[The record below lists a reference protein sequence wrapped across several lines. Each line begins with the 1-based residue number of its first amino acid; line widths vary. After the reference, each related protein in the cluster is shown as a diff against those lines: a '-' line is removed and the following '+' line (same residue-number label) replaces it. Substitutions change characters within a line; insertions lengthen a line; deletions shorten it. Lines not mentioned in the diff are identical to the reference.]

1 MAHVMIIARVPD
13 GLILAEMQDSTS
25 GAFDESRRKACHLL
39 KHVSSL
45 SPRCSVECGSGFVFH
60 VVQSRGV
67 CYLSMFDCSY
77 PRNYAFALLEDI
89 EVMFQEELKREF
101 GSGSVD
107 HRSHID
113 TIEKPHYFVRLDR
126 HIARK
131 QAEYRDPS
139 SSRALSR
146 LHAQLTQVSGIMQHN
161 IEELLNCGENL
172 ADVSHRARQLNA
184 SSLDLSN
191 FAKRLARHRLMKR
204 FASLILIISTLY
216 IVQQHATGTLLV
228 VGVFLSV
235 STCLGVLGLN
245 KGYARQKKSDLRFA
259 EEYHIPCD
267 SMC

>member
-1 MAHVMIIARVPD
+1 MAHVLIIARVPD
-13 GLILAEMQDSTS
+13 GLILAEMQDGTG
-25 GAFDESRRKACHLL
+25 GAFDESRRKACNLL

-45 SPRCSVECGSGFVFH
+45 APRCSVECGSGFVFH

-67 CYLSMFDCSY
+67 CYLSMFDSSY

-101 GSGSVD
+101 GTGSVD

-139 SSRALSR
+139 STRALSR

-161 IEELLNCGENL
+161 IEELLNRGDNL
-172 ADVSHRARQLNA
+172 ADVSYRAKQLHA
-184 SSLDLSN
+184 SSLDFSIM
-191 FAKRLARHRLMKR
+191 ARSLTWHRLMKR
-204 FASLILIISTLY
+204 FGSLALTITTLY
-216 IVQQHATGTLLV
+216 IMLQHAMGTFLV
-228 VGVFLSV
+228 FGVFLILSM
-235 STCLGVLGLN
+235 CLGVLGLT
-245 KGYARQKKSDLRFA
+245 KRYTRKKKLDLRFA
-259 EEYHIPCD
+259 EEYHTPCD